1 MFDKSM
7 PGIFKSFAN
16 FSNGAGDF
24 QMAQIVFQMAQNLRH
39 LRPYGWLCTVSI
51 PFYFVST

>member
-1 MFDKSM
+1 M
-7 PGIFKSFAN
+7 PGNFQTIAN

-39 LRPYGWLCTVSI
+39 LRPYGWL
-51 PFYFVST
+51 